1 LTGLSHELRLD
12 RYRDQVGR
20 MRGEVETPAL
30 LLDLDLAR
38 GNIARMAGL
47 MGELGTGLRPHVKAH
62 KSPELARLQIAA
74 GAVGVACATVWEA
87 VVMAKMAEIADI
99 LVANEVVGDAKLRA
113 LAALAR
119 DHRITVAVDDPSN
132 ARQLSRAAVAAG
144 SSLELL
150 IEADVG
156 MGRAGVRTA
165 GQALA
170 LALAVDELP
179 GLVLRGVQGYEGHC
193 MAEDDRA
200 LREAGTRQ
208 ANEALLEIVDA
219 LAAAGHECST
229 VTGGG
234 TGTYSVTGA
243 NPRIDEVQAGTYI
256 LMDCFHERLVPG
268 EFELALTVCGSV
280 ISRQGSTVVLDCGRK
295 SVSTDFGWP
304 HLVDHPEAAVR
315 LFAEEHCLVDFDG
328 QPSLELGDTVE
339 VALSYAPTGVN
350 LHDVFHVVEGGVVTD
365 IWPVNPR
372 GSGPPAPA

>member
-1 LTGLSHELRLD
+1 LTELSKELRLD

-20 MRGEVETPAL
+20 MRHEVETPAL

-38 GNIARMAGL
+38 RNIARMATRIA
-47 MGELGTGLRPHVKAH
+47 ELGTNLRPHIKAH
-62 KSPELARLQIAA
+62 KSPELARLQVAA

-87 VVMAKMAEIADI
+87 VVMARTAGIADI

-113 LAALAR
+113 LATVAR

-132 ARQLSRAAVAAG
+132 ARALSRAGVAAG
-144 SSLELL
+144 SSFGVL
-150 IEADVG
+150 IEVDVG

-165 GQALA
+165 GQALE

-179 GLVLRGVQGYEGHC
+179 ALEMRGVQGYEGHC
-193 MAEDDRA
+193 MVEDDQA
-200 LREAGTRQ
+200 AREAATRR
-208 ANEALLEIVDA
+208 ANEALLAVVDA
-219 LAAAGHECST
+219 LAEAGHSCSL
-229 VTGGG
+229 VSGGG
-234 TGTYSVTGA
+234 TGTYAVTGA
-243 NPRIDEVQAGTYI
+243 NPRIDEIQAGTYV

-295 SVSTDFGWP
+295 SVSADFGLP
-304 HLVDHPEAAVR
+304 HLVGRPEAGVR

-328 QPSLELGDTVE
+328 PPSLDLGDTAE

-350 LHDVFHVVEGGVVTD
+350 LHDVYHVVEGGVVTE
-365 IWPVNPR
+365 IWPVSPR
-372 GSGPPAPA
+372 GSGPVAFA